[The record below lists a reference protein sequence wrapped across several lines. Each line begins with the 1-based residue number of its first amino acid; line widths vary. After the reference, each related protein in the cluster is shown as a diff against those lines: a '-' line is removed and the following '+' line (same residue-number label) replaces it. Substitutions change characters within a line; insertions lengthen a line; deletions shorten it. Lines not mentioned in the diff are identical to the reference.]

1 MSFKGLI
8 LPIFDFSF
16 FSLFSDFELLFFSLL
31 LEFELESFFISLFS
45 DLLYSLLYQKNVNK
59 QLKAVC
65 FENSKISREKWQ
77 VKFNNQISQSLYN
90 LFDFDLNEDLSRYY
104 PQISDSSIK
113 GNFIDIDENCIG
125 FEPTSIPSSTIDL
138 FVYTENIRE
147 IYKLSS

>member
-1 MSFKGLI
+1 MLWKLS
-8 LPIFDFSF
+8 SV
-16 FSLFSDFELLFFSLL
+16 SLEKV
-31 LEFELESFFISLFS
+31 IC
-45 DLLYSLLYQKNVNK
+45 NVNVVI
-59 QLKAVC
+59 KALYAMT
-65 FENSKISREKWQ
+65 
-77 VKFNNQISQSLYN
+77 QSVIFPDWY
-90 LFDFDLNEDLSRYY
+90 FAKDAAKFDLNEDLSRYY